1 MQPTLCSRCHK
12 NMAVVFIQKIEQGQ
26 TKNEG
31 LCLKCAKEL
40 GIKPV
45 EDMMQKMGI
54 TDEDLE
60 GLTNEMMSA
69 FGGAEGLEGL
79 MPQEESEEEDEEG
92 KTATFPF
99 LNKLFGSSP
108 STPPSS
114 PGEGGRSSSGREEK
128 TTGKSERQPKR
139 KFLENYCI
147 SLSQKAADGKLD
159 CIVGREE
166 EIQRTIQ
173 ILNRRQKNNPCL
185 IGEPGVGKTAIAEG
199 LAQRIYE
206 KQVPYKLLEKEVYLL
221 DLTALVAG
229 TQFRGQFESRM
240 KGLIE
245 EIKKLGNIIL
255 VIDEVHNLVGAGD
268 AEGSMNAANILKPA
282 LSRGEIQVIG
292 ATTLTEYRKHIEK
305 DSALERRFQPVVV
318 EEPSIEDAVKIIEG
332 VAPYYEKYHFV
343 SVSKELCRQAVLMSE
358 RYINDRF
365 LPDKA
370 IDLIDEACSDVNL
383 HNQSLAREGEVRKEL
398 DALAKERDTLVADAN
413 DREYKRQNNLKTNEQ
428 RQAECRRD
436 LAKLSGEHDALS
448 SVGDQEAGLRD
459 NEREQA
465 RLQRELNNLIRDRET
480 MISAGQEDD
489 QYARLASIKSR
500 EVQLQEELDR
510 LDAQSAPPLTVEHL
524 ARVIELWTKIPA
536 SSIQEAEYERLAKLE
551 DRLKSHVIGQ
561 DEAVHAVSAAVRRGR
576 VGIASKRKPVSFIFV
591 GSTGVGKT
599 ELVKRLSQDL
609 FHSPESLIRLDMS
622 EFMEKFSVSRII
634 GSPPGYVGYDEA
646 GQLTEKVRRKPY
658 CVVLFDEIE
667 KAHPDVLNIL
677 LQILDD
683 GHITDA
689 QGRNVNFENTVIV
702 MTSNAGSDTKSSGSV
717 GFGGSANDQG
727 RERAMKALES
737 FLRPEFINRVD
748 EIVYFNKL
756 SEENFKEIAGIML
769 GELRD
774 AMAGKE
780 IVFSWDDSLL
790 DYLVKQSYSLTY
802 GARNLRRQI
811 QKDLEDAITTYLIDH
826 YQQSITHIKATVQDG
841 AVTLQTQ
848 EDVETAV
855 LLPPV
860 PVGEHQE

>member
-12 NMAVVFIQKIEQGQ
+12 NVAVIFIQKMEGGT
-26 TKNEG
+26 TKSEG

-54 TDEDLE
+54 SDEDLE

-69 FGGAEGLEGL
+69 FGGAEGMEGL
-79 MPQEESEEEDEEG
+79 VPAEDGDDEEDEG

-99 LNKLFGSSP
+99 LNKLFGSAQSP
-108 STPPSS
+108 QAQPP
-114 PGEGGRSSSGREEK
+114 EREQPRQGDGKEK
-128 TTGKSERQPKR
+128 KGDKPPKR

-147 SLSQKAADGKLD
+147 SLTQKAADGKLD
-159 CIVGREE
+159 RIIGRDE

-199 LAQRIYE
+199 LAQKIY
-206 KQVPYKLLEKEVYLL
+206 QRDVPYKLLDKEVYLL

-255 VIDEVHNLVGAGD
+255 VIDEVHNIVGAGD

-292 ATTLTEYRKHIEK
+292 ATTLTEYRKYIEK
-305 DSALERRFQPVVV
+305 DSALERRFQPVMV
-318 EEPSIEDAVKIIEG
+318 EEPSIEDSVKIIQG
-332 VAPYYEKYHFV
+332 IAPYYEKFHFV
-343 SVSKELCRQAVLMSE
+343 SISPEMCRLAVTMSE
-358 RYINDRF
+358 RYITDRF

-383 HNQSLAREGEVRKEL
+383 HNKTLAREVEVKKEIESL
-398 DALAKERDTLVADAN
+398 EKERERLMVEAN
-413 DREYKRQNNLKTNEQ
+413 DRDYKRQTALKNNEQ
-428 RQAECRRD
+428 RQTELRRE
-436 LAKLSGEHDALS
+436 LAKLNAEHDSLMGNPATTEALS
-448 SVGDQEAGLRD
+448 ANEQRQSNFRRELGSLAE
-459 NEREQA
+459 EREKF
-465 RLQRELNNLIRDRET
+465 LSDEGSSKDYENL
-480 MISAGQEDD
+480 A
-489 QYARLASIKSR
+489 AIKSR
-500 EVQLQEELDR
+500 EMQLQDELAK
-510 LDAQSAPPLTVEHL
+510 LEAQSAPPLTVEHL
-524 ARVIELWTKIPA
+524 AHVIELWTKIPA
-536 SSIQEAEYERLAKLE
+536 SQIQEAEYERLARLE
-551 DRLKSHVIGQ
+551 DRLKEHIIGQ
-561 DEAVHAVSAAVRRGR
+561 DEAVHAVATAVRRGR

-599 ELVKRLSQDL
+599 ELVKRLAMDM

-622 EFMEKFSVSRII
+622 EFMEKFAVSRII

-658 CVVLFDEIE
+658 CVILFDEIE

-689 QGRNVNFENTVIV
+689 QGRNVNFENTIIV
-702 MTSNAGSDTKSSGSV
+702 MTSNAGSDARTSAGSV
-717 GFGGSANDQG
+717 GFGRTADEQG
-727 RERAMKALES
+727 KERAMKALEG

-756 SEENFKEIAGIML
+756 TEDNFKAIAGIML

-774 AMAGKE
+774 NLKE
-780 IVFSWDDSLL
+780 RGITFTWDEALL
-790 DYLVKQSYSLTY
+790 DHLVKKSFSATY

-811 QKDLEDAITTYLIDH
+811 QKDLEDGIATKLIDSYLH
-826 YQQSITHIKATVQDG
+826 PLHSIHASADG
-841 AVTLQTQ
+841 DSV
-848 EDVETAV
+848 V
-855 LLPPV
+855 LAS
-860 PVGEHQE
+860 E

>member
-1 MQPTLCSRCHK
+1 MQPTLCSRCKK
-12 NMAVVFIQKIEQGQ
+12 NVAVIFITRIENGESH
-26 TKNEG
+26 NEG
-31 LCLKCAKEL
+31 LCLRCAREL
-40 GIKPV
+40 HIKPV
-45 EDMMQKMGI
+45 DEMMEKLGISDADLDNLTGDVAEMLGSMGMLGGDGAADADADASDAD
-54 TDEDLE
+54 TDED
-60 GLTNEMMSA
+60 
-69 FGGAEGLEGL
+69 
-79 MPQEESEEEDEEG
+79 DG

-99 LNKLFGSSP
+99 LNRLFNQNPPPAQDAAAAASELPHADGTAADKRGAAPRKL
-108 STPPSS
+108 
-114 PGEGGRSSSGREEK
+114 
-128 TTGKSERQPKR
+128 
-139 KFLENYCI
+139 KFLNNYCI
-147 SLSQKAADGKLD
+147 DLTQRARDGKLD
-159 CIVGREE
+159 AMVGRAEE
-166 EIQRTIQ
+166 LERVIQ

-199 LAQRIYE
+199 LAQKIY
-206 KQVPYKLLEKEVYLL
+206 QRDVPYKLLDKEVYLL

-255 VIDEVHNLVGAGD
+255 VIDEVHNIVGAGD

-292 ATTLTEYRKHIEK
+292 ATTLTEYRKYIEK
-305 DSALERRFQPVVV
+305 DSALERRFQPVMV
-318 EEPSIEDAVKIIEG
+318 EEPSIDDSIRIIQG
-332 VAPYYEKYHFV
+332 IAPYYEKYHFV
-343 SVSKELCRQAVLMSE
+343 SISPEMCRLAVTMSE
-358 RYINDRF
+358 RYITDRF

-383 HNQSLAREGEVRKEL
+383 HNKTLAREVEVKKEL
-398 DALAKERDTLVADAN
+398 EALEKERENLMVEAN
-413 DREYKRQNNLKTNEQ
+413 DRDYKRQTTLKNNEQ
-428 RQAECRRD
+428 RQTEIR
-436 LAKLSGEHDALS
+436 
-448 SVGDQEAGLRD
+448 
-459 NEREQA
+459 
-465 RLQRELNNLIRDRET
+465 RELNKLTAEHDSLMGNPATTEALAANEQRQSNFRRELENLAGEREKLLSDEGSSRDYE
-480 MISAGQEDD
+480 
-489 QYARLASIKSR
+489 RLASIKSR
-500 EVQLQEELDR
+500 EIQLQDELNK
-510 LDAQSAPPLTVEHL
+510 LEAQSAPPLTVEHL

-536 SSIQEAEYERLAKLE
+536 SQIQEAEYERLAKLE
-551 DRLKSHVIGQ
+551 DRLKEHLIGQ
-561 DEAVHAVSAAVRRGR
+561 DEAVHAVAAAVRRGR

-599 ELVKRLSQDL
+599 ELVKRLAMDM

-622 EFMEKFSVSRII
+622 EFMEKFAVSRII

-658 CVVLFDEIE
+658 CVILFDEIE

-702 MTSNAGSDTKSSGSV
+702 MTSNAGSDARTSAGSV
-717 GFGGSANDQG
+717 GFGRTADQQG

-756 SEENFKEIAGIML
+756 TEDNFKAIAAIML
-769 GELRD
+769 RELQD
-774 AMAGKE
+774 ALKE
-780 IVFSWDDSLL
+780 KGITFTWDDALL
-790 DYLVKQSYSLTY
+790 DYLVKKSYSMTY

-811 QKDLEDAITTYLIDH
+811 QKDLEDDIATKLIDSYLH
-826 YQQSITHIKATVQDG
+826 PIQSIHASAD
-841 AVTLQTQ
+841 
-848 EDVETAV
+848 
-855 LLPPV
+855 
-860 PVGEHQE
+860 GEHPVLTAE

>member
-12 NMAVVFIQKIEQGQ
+12 NVAVIFIQKMEGGT
-26 TKNEG
+26 TKSEG
-31 LCLKCAKEL
+31 LCLKCAKEM

-54 TDEDLE
+54 SDEDLE

-69 FGGAEGLEGL
+69 FGGAEGMEGL
-79 MPQEESEEEDEEG
+79 MSAEEADEDEEDEG

-99 LNKLFGSSP
+99 LNKLFGSAQSP
-108 STPPSS
+108 QAQPPEREQ
-114 PGEGGRSSSGREEK
+114 PRAERGDKDKKGEK
-128 TTGKSERQPKR
+128 QPKR

-147 SLSQKAADGKLD
+147 SLTQKAADGKLD
-159 CIVGREE
+159 RIIGRDE

-199 LAQRIYE
+199 LAQKIY
-206 KQVPYKLLEKEVYLL
+206 QRDVPYKLLDKEVYLL

-255 VIDEVHNLVGAGD
+255 VIDEVHNIVGAGD

-292 ATTLTEYRKHIEK
+292 ATTLTEYRKYIEK
-305 DSALERRFQPVVV
+305 DSALERRFQPVMV
-318 EEPSIEDAVKIIEG
+318 EEPSIDDSIRIIQG
-332 VAPYYEKYHFV
+332 IAPYYEKYHLV
-343 SVSKELCRQAVLMSE
+343 SISPEMCRLAVTMSE
-358 RYINDRF
+358 RYITDRF

-383 HNQSLAREGEVRKEL
+383 HNKTLAREVEVKKEL
-398 DALAKERDTLVADAN
+398 DALEKERENLMVEAN
-413 DREYKRQNNLKTNEQ
+413 DRDYKRQTTLKNNEQ
-428 RQAECRRD
+428 RQTEIR
-436 LAKLSGEHDALS
+436 
-448 SVGDQEAGLRD
+448 
-459 NEREQA
+459 
-465 RLQRELNNLIRDRET
+465 RELNKLTAEHDSLMGNPATTEALAANEQRQSNFRRELDNLAGEREKLLSDEGSSRDYE
-480 MISAGQEDD
+480 
-489 QYARLASIKSR
+489 RLASIKSR
-500 EVQLQEELDR
+500 EIQLQDELNK
-510 LDAQSAPPLTVEHL
+510 LEAQSAPPLTVEHL

-536 SSIQEAEYERLAKLE
+536 SQIQEAEYERLAKLE
-551 DRLKSHVIGQ
+551 DRLKEHLIGQ
-561 DEAVHAVSAAVRRGR
+561 DEAVHAVAAAVRRGR

-599 ELVKRLSQDL
+599 ELVKRLAMDM

-622 EFMEKFSVSRII
+622 EFMEKFAVSRII

-646 GQLTEKVRRKPY
+646 GQLTEKGRRKPY
-658 CVVLFDEIE
+658 CVILFDEIE

-702 MTSNAGSDTKSSGSV
+702 MTSNAGSDARTSAGSV
-717 GFGGSANDQG
+717 GFGRTADQQG

-756 SEENFKEIAGIML
+756 TEDNFKAIAAIML
-769 GELRD
+769 RELQD
-774 AMAGKE
+774 ALKE
-780 IVFSWDDSLL
+780 KGITFTWDDALL
-790 DYLVKQSYSLTY
+790 DYLVKKSYSMTY

-811 QKDLEDAITTYLIDH
+811 QKDLEDDIATKLIDSYLH
-826 YQQSITHIKATVQDG
+826 PIQSIHASAD
-841 AVTLQTQ
+841 
-848 EDVETAV
+848 
-855 LLPPV
+855 
-860 PVGEHQE
+860 GEHPVLTAE